1 MCYWYCLQLLFT
13 NLFTPYATNLFF
25 TPFVNNFCTN
35 FYSYLLFTALVQTS
49 VTDNVLFVHTFFHNF
64 ANNFCRKIFIH
75 IFSCQCQHHL
85 YVNQYFVFNIRINN
99 SISCL
104 CQPEVYVNLY
114 KMPIIRIRIYFYVN
128 KKFILR
134 SQYKNH

>member
-1 MCYWYCLQLLFT
+1 MPQIFSSHLLLTTFAQTFIQIFCSQLWYKLVLRIMF
-13 NLFTPYATNLFF
+13 FSF
-25 TPFVNNFCTN
+25 TPF
-35 FYSYLLFTALVQTS
+35 FTILRTI
-49 VTDNVLFVHTFFHNF
+49 F
-64 ANNFCRKIFIH
+64 AAKFSFTTIVH

-128 KKFILR
+128 KKFILC